1 MSSRVRI
8 AIVGGGISGLTA
20 AYRLRHALGPDAHID
35 LVEASGRVG
44 GVLHTTTVGERA
56 VDVGAEAFI
65 VRRPEALELVTEL
78 GLADRIVSP
87 TPRRPAVWSGERLH
101 PLPTPA
107 LMGIPAGPAVVDGL
121 VDPDDLDRMTGEP
134 ERPLRWEAGGDI
146 AVGQLVAERFG
157 PSVVAR
163 SLDPMLG
170 GVYSSL
176 AGDIGVREALP
187 ALAARLDAGAPS
199 LTAAVGDLITAGAGV
214 SGPVFGALV
223 GGYAVLLDALRTAA
237 GVEPEILTPVTE
249 LAPST
254 EGWSLGFGAG
264 RDPRSYDGVVLA
276 VPAWRAGDLLHQ
288 CAPELS
294 APLRAVRRASSVV
307 VSIALA
313 PGTVLPEHSGVLVG
327 TGEGLRAKAFT
338 FSSQKWA
345 HLAGP
350 DLSGADRPVSVR
362 ASFGRFGAPVPDES
376 TEPGVADRLRRE
388 ALEDLDEVCRA
399 TGVAPVS
406 SRVVDVYVQRWDDGL
421 PVYAPGHLAA
431 MSQVLAARPSRL
443 ALAGSSYA
451 GVGVPACIGRAGR
464 AAAEL
469 LDDLA

>member
-1 MSSRVRI
+1 MSPRVRI

-20 AYRLRHALGPDAHID
+20 AYRLRRALGSDAHID
-35 LVEASGRVG
+35 LFEATARLG
-44 GVLHTTTVGERA
+44 GVLHTATVGDRP

-78 GLADRIVSP
+78 GLADRVVSP

-101 PLPTPA
+101 PLPSPA

-121 VDPDDLDRMTGEP
+121 ADPADIERMTGEP
-134 ERPLRWEAGGDI
+134 ERPMSWGTGAD
-146 AVGQLVAERFG
+146 ASVGQLVAERFG

-163 SLDPMLG
+163 SVDPMLG

-199 LTAAVGDLITAGAGV
+199 LTAAVGALIAAGAGA

-223 GGYAVLLDALRTAA
+223 GGYAILLDALRTAA
-237 GVEPEILTPVTE
+237 GVDPDTSSPVTE
-249 LAPST
+249 LVPSGD
-254 EGWSLGFGAG
+254 GWELDVDGAAD
-264 RDPRSYDGVVLA
+264 RRPYDGVILA
-276 VPAWRAGDLLHQ
+276 VPAWRAGDLLHRSV
-288 CAPELS
+288 PDLS
-294 APLRAVRRASSVV
+294 VPLRTVRRASSVV
-307 VSIALA
+307 VSIAFA
-313 PGTVLPEHSGVLVG
+313 PGTALPEHSGVLVG

-345 HLAGP
+345 HLSGP
-350 DLSGADRPVSVR
+350 DTSGADRPVSVR
-362 ASFGRFGAPVPDES
+362 ASFGRFGAPVPDEA
-376 TEPGVADRLRRE
+376 TEPGVDDRLRRA

-399 TGVAPVS
+399 AGVAPVS

-431 MSQVLAARPSRL
+431 MARVLAARPPRL

-469 LDDLA
+469 LDDLT

>member
-1 MSSRVRI
+1 MSPRVRI

-20 AYRLRHALGPDAHID
+20 AYRLRRALGSDAHID
-35 LVEASGRVG
+35 LFESSGRLG
-44 GVLHTTTVGERA
+44 GVLHTATVGDRA

-87 TPRRPAVWSGERLH
+87 TPRRPAVWAGERLH
-101 PLPTPA
+101 PLPSPA
-107 LMGIPAGPAVVDGL
+107 LMGIPAGPTVVEGL
-121 VDPDDLDRMTGEP
+121 VDPADLVRMAEEP
-134 ERPLRWEAGGDI
+134 GRPMSWQAGTDM
-146 AVGQLVAERFG
+146 AVGELVAERFG

-163 SLDPMLG
+163 SVDPMLG

-176 AGDIGVREALP
+176 AGDIGVREAMP
-187 ALAARLDAGAPS
+187 ALARSLDVGTPS
-199 LTAAVGDLITAGAGV
+199 LSAAVDALIAAGAGAT
-214 SGPVFGALV
+214 GPVFGALV

-237 GVEPEILTPVTE
+237 GVDLEIASPVTDLTPS
-249 LAPST
+249 AG
-254 EGWSLGFGAG
+254 GWMLGVDGAG
-264 RDPRSYDGVVLA
+264 DRPSYDGVILA
-276 VPAWRAGDLLHQ
+276 VPAWRAGDLLERSV
-288 CAPELS
+288 PDLS
-294 APLRAVRRASSVV
+294 APLREVRRASSVV

-327 TGEGLRAKAFT
+327 TGESLRAKAFT

-345 HLAGP
+345 HLSGG
-350 DLSGADRPVSVR
+350 DLPVSVR
-362 ASFGRFGAPVPDES
+362 ASFGRFGAPVPDEI
-376 TEPGVADRLRRE
+376 TEPGVDARLRRD

-399 TGVAPVS
+399 AGVPPVS
-406 SRVVDVYVQRWDDGL
+406 SRVVDVYVQRWDEGL

-431 MSQVLAARPSRL
+431 MTQVLAARPPRL

-464 AAAEL
+464 AVAEL
-469 LDDLA
+469 LDDRA